1 MIEAVLAHPAAVGEA
16 FNVASPSPVA
26 SDVAAP
32 HLARVLGLPYEDVMM
47 PVAMSVD
54 VSTAKAR
61 ALLGWTPEYDWFRS
75 VDDAVR
81 MERGEDVGV
90 VRL

>member
-1 MIEAVLAHPAAVGEA
+1 MVEAVLEHPAAVGEA
-16 FNVASPSPVA
+16 FNVASPAPVA

-32 HLARVLGLPYEDVMM
+32 HLARALGRPYQE
-47 PVAMSVD
+47 VAMPTKMSVS

-61 ALLGWTPEYDWFRS
+61 ALLGVVPQYDWFRS

-81 MERGEDVGV
+81 MERGEDIGV